1 MMHISQ
7 LLPVLAAICL
17 VVAALCAR
25 PHLRV
30 NRGLRRAFA
39 GLFVSAVAGIA
50 LTQVKS
56 ALEVWPLALL
66 MLAGVAFLVWSMH
79 VEQKPKTRQGSPA

>member
-17 VVAALCAR
+17 VPAAIRAR

-79 VEQKPKTRQGSPA
+79 VEQKREDSRNYPA